1 MLGSIFLFFNILYLY
16 SKTGTTDY
24 ELFLTFELNKEDQL
38 FL

>member
-1 MLGSIFLFFNILYLY
+1 MFFNLLYLL

-24 ELFLTFELNKEDQL
+24 QTLLGIIFTEEDQK

>member
-1 MLGSIFLFFNILYLY
+1 MFFNILYVY

-24 ELFLTFELNKEDQL
+24 ELLLNVHFSVEDQL

>member
-1 MLGSIFLFFNILYLY
+1 MFFNIIYIY

-24 ELFLTFELNKEDQL
+24 ELLLNINFSLEDQL

>member
-1 MLGSIFLFFNILYLY
+1 MIEELYFNLLYLY

-24 ELFLTFELNKEDQL
+24 ELLLQRQLTEEDQL